1 MPNTKKNLKDN
12 LKDIDP
18 ASWVDNFG
26 DDLYRFAL
34 SKLRN
39 ESQAEDF
46 VQETFM
52 TAFKKL
58 DTFEGRSSIKT
69 WLFTIIKNKI
79 IDYYRS
85 SRYKLQDS
93 NNATLEETLEINN
106 FNQFG
111 IWKTYVTDWAS
122 DPLLSLENKDFQ
134 KALLKCID
142 KLPKKHQKA
151 FTMRFI
157 EELETET
164 ICKALGITSSNYWMI
179 LYRSRMAL
187 RDCLEKNWTK
197 SK

>member
-1 MPNTKKNLKDN
+1 MPNTKKNLKD
-12 LKDIDP
+12 IDP
-18 ASWVDNFG
+18 ESWINDFG

-58 DTFEGRSSIKT
+58 DSFEGRSSIKT

-93 NNATLEETLEINN
+93 NNATLEETLEINS
-106 FNQFG
+106 FNHFG
-111 IWKTYVTDWAS
+111 IWKTYVTDWSS
-122 DPLLSLENKDFQ
+122 DPHLNLENKDFQ
-134 KALLKCID
+134 KALLTCIE
-142 KLPKKHQKA
+142 KLPEKHQKA

-157 EELETET
+157 EELETKD
-164 ICKALGITSSNYWMI
+164 ICKALNITSSNYWMI

>member
-1 MPNTKKNLKDN
+1 MENTKKEK
-12 LKDIDP
+12 KTEDP
-18 ASWVDNFG
+18 NAWVDTYG

-39 ESQAEDF
+39 TSQAEDF

-52 TAFKKL
+52 TAFKKI
-58 DTFEGRSSIKT
+58 DSFEGRSSIKT
-69 WLFTIIKNKI
+69 WLFTILKNKI

-85 SRYKLQDS
+85 SRYKLLDS
-93 NNATLEETLEINN
+93 SNASLDETLQVNS

-111 IWKTYVTDWAS
+111 IWKTYVTDWSS

-134 KALLKCID
+134 KALTQCMS
-142 KLPKKHQKA
+142 KLPEKHQQA

-157 EELETET
+157 EELETKE
-164 ICKALGITSSNYWMI
+164 ICKTLDVTSSNYWMI

>member
-1 MPNTKKNLKDN
+1 MHNTKKNLKN
-12 LKDIDP
+12 IDP
-18 ASWVDNFG
+18 SSWVDDFG
-26 DDLYRFAL
+26 DELYRFAL

-39 ESQAEDF
+39 ETQAEDF

-52 TAFKKL
+52 TAFKKI
-58 DTFEGRSSIKT
+58 DSFEGRSSIKT

-93 NNATLEETLEINN
+93 NNATLDETLEINN

-111 IWKTYVTDWAS
+111 IWKTYVTNWAS
-122 DPLLSLENKDFQ
+122 DPHLSLENKDFQ
-134 KALLKCID
+134 KALLNCME
-142 KLPKKHQKA
+142 KLPEKHQQA

-157 EELETET
+157 EELETKD
-164 ICKALGITSSNYWMI
+164 ICKALNITSSNYWMI

-187 RDCLEKNWTK
+187 RDCLEKNWTQ
-197 SK
+197 SQ

>member
-1 MPNTKKNLKDN
+1 MENTKKNLKD
-12 LKDIDP
+12 IDP
-18 ASWVDNFG
+18 STWVDDFG
-26 DDLYRFAL
+26 DELFRFAL

-39 ESQAEDF
+39 ETQAEDF

-52 TAFKKL
+52 IAFKKL

-93 NNATLEETLEINN
+93 NNATLDETLEINN

-111 IWKTYVTDWAS
+111 VWKTYVTNWAS
-122 DPLLSLENKDFQ
+122 DPHLSLENKDFQ
-134 KALLKCID
+134 KALLNCIE
-142 KLPKKHQKA
+142 KLPEKHQEA

-157 EELETET
+157 EELETKD
-164 ICKALGITSSNYWMI
+164 ICKALNITSSNYWMI

>member
-1 MPNTKKNLKDN
+1 MENTKKNLKD
-12 LKDIDP
+12 IDP
-18 ASWVDNFG
+18 STWVDDFG
-26 DDLYRFAL
+26 DELFRFAL

-39 ESQAEDF
+39 KTQAEDF

-93 NNATLEETLEINN
+93 NNATLDETLEINN

-111 IWKTYVTDWAS
+111 VWKTYVTNWAS
-122 DPLLSLENKDFQ
+122 DPHLSLENKDFQ
-134 KALLKCID
+134 KALLNCIE
-142 KLPKKHQKA
+142 KLPEKYQEA

-157 EELETET
+157 EELETKD
-164 ICKALGITSSNYWMI
+164 ICKALNITSSNYWMI

>member
-1 MPNTKKNLKDN
+1 MTKNTERQKKNETPDT
-12 LKDIDP
+12 
-18 ASWVDNFG
+18 WVDNYG

-39 ESQAEDF
+39 TSQAEDF

-52 TAFKKL
+52 TAFKKRE
-58 DTFEGRSSIKT
+58 TFEGRSSIKT
-69 WLFTIIKNKI
+69 WLFTILKNKI

-85 SRYKLQDS
+85 SRYKLLDS
-93 NNATLEETLEINN
+93 SNRSLDETLEINN

-111 IWKTYVTDWAS
+111 VWKTYVTDWSS

-134 KALLKCID
+134 KALIQCMS
-142 KLPKKHQKA
+142 KLPEKHQKA

-157 EELETET
+157 EELETKD
-164 ICKALGITSSNYWMI
+164 ICNALEITSSNYWMI

-197 SK
+197 G

>member
-1 MPNTKKNLKDN
+1 MHNTKKNLKN
-12 LKDIDP
+12 IDP
-18 ASWVDNFG
+18 SSWVDDFG
-26 DDLYRFAL
+26 DELYRFAL

-39 ESQAEDF
+39 ETQAEDF

-52 TAFKKL
+52 TAFKKI
-58 DTFEGRSSIKT
+58 DSFEGRSSIKT

-93 NNATLEETLEINN
+93 NNATLDETLEINN

-111 IWKTYVTDWAS
+111 IWKTYVTNWAS
-122 DPLLSLENKDFQ
+122 DPHLSLENKDFQ
-134 KALLKCID
+134 KALLNCME
-142 KLPKKHQKA
+142 KLPEKHQQA

-157 EELETET
+157 EELETKD
-164 ICKALGITSSNYWMI
+164 ICKALNITSSNYWMI

-187 RDCLEKNWTK
+187 RDCLEKNWTQ
-197 SK
+197 SP